1 MNLTINNLN
10 RMFSGL
16 GLLTVT
22 LSTGF
27 ALAATEEPKYSV
39 LLKEEALE
47 LRLYAPQLVAETAVN
62 GDMDSASSQGFRAI
76 ADFIFGNNKAPG
88 QDTSAKIAMT
98 APVTVQPRANGNSL
112 REARD
117 WRVQFVMPSQYTMET
132 LPKPNNQ
139 AVQLRE
145 VPAQRFAVL
154 RYSGLNTA
162 SKVEDKTQELLA
174 WVKTKNWQTVGSPQL
189 SRYDPPWTLPMW
201 RRNEIRVEV
210 TAP

>member
-1 MNLTINNLN
+1 MTE
-10 RMFSGL
+10 GL
-16 GLLTVT
+16 IIG
-22 LSTGF
+22 
-27 ALAATEEPKYSV
+27 SV
-39 LLKEEALE
+39 LLIGGLVVRYMQTHPFYRYKTQKHKEHYQSKLHDALE
-47 LRLYAPQLVAETAVN
+47 HRS
-62 GDMDSASSQGFRAI
+62 DSTGAYWLSRAI

-88 QDTSAKIAMT
+88 QSASAKIAMT
-98 APVTVQPRANGNSL
+98 APVTVQPRANDNSL

-117 WRVQFVMPSQYTMET
+117 WRIQFVMPSQYTMET

-145 VPAQRFAVL
+145 VPTQRFAVL
-154 RYSGLNTA
+154 RYSGLNSE
-162 SKVEDKTQELLA
+162 SKVEDKTNELLA
-174 WVKTKNWQTVGSPQL
+174 WVKSKNWQMLGSPQL

>member
-1 MNLTINNLN
+1 MNLTTN
-10 RMFSGL
+10 RNSRFFKGFLYVVCILFSG
-16 GLLTVT
+16 VI
-22 LSTGF
+22 
-27 ALAATEEPKYSV
+27 LAATEEPKYSV
-39 LLKEEALE
+39 LLKEDAFE
-47 LRLYAPQLVAETAVN
+47 LRQYAPQLVAETAVN

-88 QDTSAKIAMT
+88 QNTSAKIAMT
-98 APVTVQPRANGNSL
+98 APVTVQPRANDNSL

-117 WRVQFVMPSQYTMET
+117 WRIQFVMPSEYTMAT

-154 RYSGLNTA
+154 RYAGLNTE
-162 SKVEDKTQELLA
+162 SKVEDKTNELLA
-174 WVKTKNWQTVGSPQL
+174 WVKTKNWQMVGSPQL

-201 RRNEIRVEV
+201 RRNELRVEV

>member
-1 MNLTINNLN
+1 MNLTIKNP
-10 RMFSGL
+10 G
-16 GLLTVT
+16 
-22 LSTGF
+22 TGF
-27 ALAATEEPKYSV
+27 KSFMVFVFALSSGCSMAATEEPKYNV
-39 LLKEEALE
+39 LLKEDAFE
-47 LRLYAPQLVAETAVN
+47 LRQYAPQLVAETAVN

-88 QDTSAKIAMT
+88 QNTSAKIAMT
-98 APVTVQPRANGNSL
+98 APVTVQPRANENSL

-117 WRVQFVMPSQYTMET
+117 WRIEFVMPSEYTMAT

-154 RYSGLNTA
+154 RYSGLNTE
-162 SKVEDKTQELLA
+162 SKVEDKTRDLLA
-174 WVKTKNWQTVGSPQL
+174 WVKTKNWQMVGSPQL

-210 TAP
+210 VTP

>member
-1 MNLTINNLN
+1 MNLTTNSARLFF
-10 RMFSGL
+10 RGFLYFGVAFFSG
-16 GLLTVT
+16 VM
-22 LSTGF
+22 
-27 ALAATEEPKYSV
+27 LAATEEPKYSV
-39 LLKEEALE
+39 LLKEDAFE
-47 LRLYAPQLVAETAVN
+47 LRQYAPQLVAETVVN
-62 GDMDSASSQGFRAI
+62 GDMDAASSQGFRAI

-88 QDTSAKIAMT
+88 QSASAKIAMT
-98 APVTVQPRANGNSL
+98 APVTVQPRANDNTL

-117 WRVQFVMPSQYTMET
+117 WRIQFVMPSQYTMET

-145 VPAQRFAVL
+145 VPTQRFAVL
-154 RYSGLNTA
+154 RYSGLNSET
-162 SKVEDKTQELLA
+162 KVEDKTNELLA
-174 WVKTKNWQTVGSPQL
+174 WVKSKNWQMVGSPQL

>member
-1 MNLTINNLN
+1 MNLTIKHP
-10 RMFSGL
+10 S
-16 GLLTVT
+16 TVT
-22 LSTGF
+22 KGFMVLIIALSTGCSM
-27 ALAATEEPKYSV
+27 AATEEPKYTV
-39 LLKEEALE
+39 LLKEDVLE
-47 LRLYAPQLVAETAVN
+47 LRQYAALIVAETAVS

-88 QDTSAKIAMT
+88 QNTSAKIAMT
-98 APVTVQPRANGNSL
+98 APVTVQPRTQENSL
-112 REARD
+112 REAKD

-162 SKVEDKTQELLA
+162 PKVEDKTNELLA
-174 WVKTKNWQTVGSPQL
+174 WVKTKNWQTAGSPQL

-201 RRNEIRVEV
+201 RRNELRVEV

>member
-16 GLLTVT
+16 GLLTVI

-39 LLKEEALE
+39 LLKEDAFE
-47 LRLYAPQLVAETAVN
+47 LRQYAALILAETAVN

-88 QDTSAKIAMT
+88 QNTSAKIAMT
-98 APVTVQPRANGNSL
+98 APVTVQPRANDNSL

-117 WRVQFVMPSQYTMET
+117 WRIQFVMPSEYTMAT

>member
-1 MNLTINNLN
+1 MNLTTNSVN
-10 RMFSGL
+10 RVCSGFAFF
-16 GLLTVT
+16 TVT
-22 LSTGF
+22 LSSGF

-39 LLKEEALE
+39 LLKEDAFE
-47 LRLYAPQLVAETAVN
+47 LRQYAALIVAETAVN

-88 QDTSAKIAMT
+88 QNTSAKIAMT
-98 APVTVQPRANGNSL
+98 APVTVQPRTQENSL
-112 REARD
+112 REAKD
-117 WRVQFVMPSQYTMET
+117 WRVQFVMPSEYTMET

-154 RYSGLNTA
+154 RYSGLNTE
-162 SKVEDKTQELLA
+162 SKVEDKTNELLA
-174 WVKTKNWQTVGSPQL
+174 WVKSKNWQMVGSPQL

-201 RRNEIRVEV
+201 RRNELRLVV
-210 TAP
+210 TTP

>member
-1 MNLTINNLN
+1 MNLTINSVN
-10 RMFSGL
+10 RVCSGFAFF
-16 GLLTVT
+16 TVT
-22 LSTGF
+22 LSSGF

-39 LLKEEALE
+39 LLKEDAFE
-47 LRLYAPQLVAETAVN
+47 LRQYAAQIVAETAVN

-88 QDTSAKIAMT
+88 QNTSAKIAMT
-98 APVTVQPRANGNSL
+98 APVTVQPRTQENSL
-112 REARD
+112 REAKD
-117 WRVQFVMPSQYTMET
+117 WRIQFVMPADYTMAT

-154 RYSGLNTA
+154 RYSGLNTE
-162 SKVEDKTQELLA
+162 SKVEDKTNELLA
-174 WVKTKNWQTVGSPQL
+174 WVKTKNWQMAGSPQL

-201 RRNEIRVEV
+201 RRNELRVEV
-210 TAP
+210 ITP

>member
-1 MNLTINNLN
+1 MNLTTN
-10 RMFSGL
+10 RPKCFFKGFLYVLAVLFSG
-16 GLLTVT
+16 VIV
-22 LSTGF
+22 
-27 ALAATEEPKYSV
+27 AATEEPKYSV
-39 LLKEEALE
+39 LLKEDAFE
-47 LRLYAPQLVAETAVN
+47 LRQYAPQLVAETAVN
-62 GDMDSASSQGFRAI
+62 GDMDAASSQGFRAI

-88 QDTSAKIAMT
+88 QNASAKIAMT
-98 APVTVQPRANGNSL
+98 APVTVQPRANENSL

-117 WRVQFVMPSQYTMET
+117 WRIQFVMPSEYTMAT

-154 RYSGLNTA
+154 RYAGLNTE
-162 SKVEDKTQELLA
+162 SKVEDKTNELLA
-174 WVKTKNWQTVGSPQL
+174 WVKTKNWQMVGSPQL

-201 RRNEIRVEV
+201 RRNELRVEV

>member
-1 MNLTINNLN
+1 MNLTIKNP
-10 RMFSGL
+10 G
-16 GLLTVT
+16 
-22 LSTGF
+22 TGF
-27 ALAATEEPKYSV
+27 KTIMVLVFALLSGCSMAATEEPKYNV
-39 LLKEEALE
+39 LLKEDAFE
-47 LRLYAPQLVAETAVN
+47 LRQYAPQLVAETSVN

-88 QDTSAKIAMT
+88 QNTSAKIAMT
-98 APVTVQPRANGNSL
+98 APVTVQPRANENSL

-117 WRVQFVMPSQYTMET
+117 WRIEFVMPSEYTMAT

-145 VPAQRFAVL
+145 VPSQRFAVL
-154 RYSGLNTA
+154 RYSGLNTE
-162 SKVEDKTQELLA
+162 SKVEDKTRDLLA
-174 WVKTKNWQTVGSPQL
+174 WVKTKNWQMVGSPQL

-210 TAP
+210 VTP

>member
-1 MNLTINNLN
+1 MNLTTN
-10 RMFSGL
+10 RNSRFFKGFLYVVCILFSG
-16 GLLTVT
+16 VI
-22 LSTGF
+22 
-27 ALAATEEPKYSV
+27 LAATEEPKYSV
-39 LLKEEALE
+39 LLKEDAFE
-47 LRLYAPQLVAETAVN
+47 LRQYAPQLVAETAVN

-88 QDTSAKIAMT
+88 QNTSAKIAMT
-98 APVTVQPRANGNSL
+98 APVTVQPRANDNSL

-117 WRVQFVMPSQYTMET
+117 WRIQFVMPSEYTMVT

-162 SKVEDKTQELLA
+162 SKVEDKTQELLT
-174 WVKTKNWQTVGSPQL
+174 WVKTKNWHMVGSPQL

-210 TAP
+210 TEP

>member
-1 MNLTINNLN
+1 MELIIHGLKHV
-10 RMFSGL
+10 FSGFVFS
-16 GLLTVT
+16 TVF
-22 LSTGF
+22 LSSGV

-39 LLKEEALE
+39 LLKEEAFE
-47 LRLYAPQLVAETAVN
+47 LRQYAALIVAETVVS

-88 QDTSAKIAMT
+88 QNASSKIAMT
-98 APVTVQPRANGNSL
+98 APVTVQPRTQEISL
-112 REARD
+112 RQAKD
-117 WRVQFVMPSQYTMET
+117 WRIQFVMPSDYTMAT

-145 VPAQRFAVL
+145 VPAQTFAVL
-154 RYSGLNTA
+154 RYSGLNTESRVQ
-162 SKVEDKTQELLA
+162 SKTNELLA

-201 RRNEIRVEV
+201 RRNELWVEV
-210 TAP
+210 IAP

>member
-1 MNLTINNLN
+1 MNLIINSLN
-10 RMFSGL
+10 RIINGFVFSIFF
-16 GLLTVT
+16 
-22 LSTGF
+22 LSSGF

-39 LLKEEALE
+39 LLKEDAFE
-47 LRLYAPQLVAETAVN
+47 LRQYAALIVAETAVN

-88 QDTSAKIAMT
+88 QNTSAKIAMT
-98 APVTVQPRANGNSL
+98 APVTVQPRTQENSL
-112 REARD
+112 REAKD
-117 WRVQFVMPSQYTMET
+117 WRIQFVMPTDYTMAT

-154 RYSGLNTA
+154 RYSGLNTE
-162 SKVEDKTQELLA
+162 SKVEDKTNELLV
-174 WVKTKNWQTVGSPQL
+174 WVKTKNWQMAGSPQL

-201 RRNEIRVEV
+201 RRNELRVEV
-210 TAP
+210 ITP